1 MAAYAL
7 PIGGV
12 RLSPLAMLGGG
23 CAALLLVLGLLGY
36 GNEGVGYG
44 MLLLAG
50 LLLLTGLTSFS
61 LFVFTNWLNGDDLLR
76 SAKWLLIVGGLGYLI
91 GVAELS
97 GYYVHEAFA
106 GRIAGKW
113 IIFGPVVVAALLV
126 LDVGLY
132 QGFIRKQVPTWRRF
146 GHVVSRNLID
156 HDAMR
161 RTLLEEVILHRTLY
175 SVSRFRWL
183 RHTLIFW
190 GFMLMFG
197 VELVAVIFREALPAF
212 GFRDVYADP
221 SSPIRGAF
229 KFAFDLTGLAIFI
242 GCIMAL
248 AWRVHVRGTA
258 LKKYSDTPTTLFLFF
273 VVCTG
278 FVVEAFQIATA
289 GRPAVMATGF
299 VGYALSFVTPAAR
312 PPVTDGLWLIHVMAA
327 CAFIGYVPVWRLV
340 HSCATPLGR
349 LANSQKLMLSAKK
362 MTVLSGLMR
371 RTKA

>member
-23 CAALLLVLGLLGY
+23 CAILLLVLGLLGY

-44 MLLLAG
+44 ILLLAG
-50 LLLLTGLTSFS
+50 LLLFAGLTSFS
-61 LFVFTNWLNGDDLLR
+61 LFVFTNWLNGGDLLR

-91 GVAELS
+91 GLSELS
-97 GYYVHEAFA
+97 GYYVHEAFV

-113 IIFGPVVVAALLV
+113 IIFGPVVVAALFV
-126 LDVGLY
+126 LDLGLY

-161 RTLLEEVILHRTLY
+161 RTLLDDVILHRTLY

-197 VELVAVIFREALPAF
+197 VELIAVIFREALPAF

-221 SSPIRGAF
+221 ASPIRGAF
-229 KFAFDLTGLAIFI
+229 KFAFDLTGLAILI
-242 GCIMAL
+242 GCVMAL

-273 VVCTG
+273 VVSTG
-278 FVVEAFQIATA
+278 FVVEAFQIAAA
-289 GRPAVMATGF
+289 GRPTMMATGF
-299 VGYALSFVTPAAR
+299 VGYSLSFVTPTVG
-312 PPVTDGLWLIHVMAA
+312 PTVTDSLWLIHVMAA